1 MNDEDKKHKQR
12 RKIRFVQE
20 VKILIKKY
28 NDIPDG
34 VLINLF
40 EIEVNKRIK

>member
-1 MNDEDKKHKQR
+1 MNEDEKHKQR

>member
-1 MNDEDKKHKQR
+1 MNENEKHKQR
-12 RKIRFVQE
+12 RKIRFIQE

-28 NDIPDG
+28 KDIPDG

-40 EIEVNKRIK
+40 EVEVNKRVK